1 MGPYVGKSVG
11 SGEGLVGT
19 SVGEAVGDKD
29 GLYVGTVDGSRVGT

>member
-19 SVGEAVGDKD
+19 SVGEAVGNMD
-29 GLYVGTVDGSRVGT
+29 GLCVGTTDGTHVEL